1 MKAIFLLLVLL
12 INLTTACDN
21 TNNININENTLHK
34 IIFIDLDNFDINLT
48 KQIKRNTNTIEI
60 VFLDQIKISHLPTR
74 IQILLDSIH
83 SNGGEVDL
91 NQSSNE
97 LAPGAHPFISIA
109 STLLTIT
116 QNIRVK
122 PEFKYDTQNYNAKL
136 NLTKNENGL
145 FIESL
150 FLIRK

>member
-1 MKAIFLLLVLL
+1 M
-12 INLTTACDN
+12 
-21 TNNININENTLHK
+21 
-34 IIFIDLDNFDINLT
+34 
-48 KQIKRNTNTIEI
+48 
-60 VFLDQIKISHLPTR
+60 
-74 IQILLDSIH
+74 
-83 SNGGEVDL
+83 